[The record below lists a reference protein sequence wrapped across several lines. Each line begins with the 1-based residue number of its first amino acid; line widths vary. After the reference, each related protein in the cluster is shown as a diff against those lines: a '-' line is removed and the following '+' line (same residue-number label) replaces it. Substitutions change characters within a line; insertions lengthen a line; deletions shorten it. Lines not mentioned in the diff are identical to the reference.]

1 MFNISIIN
9 IIILIYMF
17 SLTNTY
23 KEINN
28 YSLSEKY
35 SIIKKLLNESDY
47 IIIGAGAG
55 LSTAAGLDYSGP
67 KFQKEFEPWIKKY
80 NFKDLYTSGFYP
92 FQTEEEK
99 WAYWSKH
106 IYYDDLG
113 IDAADLYKKLFNLV
127 KNHNYYIVTTNVDD
141 QFYKAG
147 FDPEK
152 ITRYQGSYSYLQCK
166 RACHNKLYNY
176 NEKFIEMVNNIDYNT
191 LKIPSNLIP
200 KCPVCGGKMEI
211 NLRMDQYFVQDEY
224 WYKMVHN
231 YEEFLKK
238 IEENKKILLL
248 EFGIGLMTPSIIRY
262 PFDKIAYT
270 NKNSYLI
277 RFNLDNK
284 ESIYQLDERYIVIDE
299 DINIAIE
306 KIMK

>member
-1 MFNISIIN
+1 
-9 IIILIYMF
+9 
-17 SLTNTY
+17 
-23 KEINN
+23 
-28 YSLSEKY
+28 
-35 SIIKKLLNESDY
+35 
-47 IIIGAGAG
+47 
-55 LSTAAGLDYSGP
+55 
-67 KFQKEFEPWIKKY
+67 
-80 NFKDLYTSGFYP
+80 
-92 FQTEEEK
+92 
-99 WAYWSKH
+99 
-106 IYYDDLG
+106 
-113 IDAADLYKKLFNLV
+113 
-127 KNHNYYIVTTNVDD
+127 
-141 QFYKAG
+141 
-147 FDPEK
+147 
-152 ITRYQGSYSYLQCK
+152 
-166 RACHNKLYNY
+166 
-176 NEKFIEMVNNIDYNT
+176 
-191 LKIPSNLIP
+191 
-200 KCPVCGGKMEI
+200 MEI

-299 DINIAIE
+299 DINKAIE